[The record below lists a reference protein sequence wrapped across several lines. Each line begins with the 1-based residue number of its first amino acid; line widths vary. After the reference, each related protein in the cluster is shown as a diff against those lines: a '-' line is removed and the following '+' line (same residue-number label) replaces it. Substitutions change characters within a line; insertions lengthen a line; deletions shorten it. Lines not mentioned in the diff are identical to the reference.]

1 VESEVRSVLAGHAA
15 KIMQIQQQ
23 VVVEKNE
30 ETKSNSALILNET
43 ENDIDTPEMEQNEQ
57 RNIQQAFLIAR
68 LIQMGYHRG
77 RVYGLFE
84 NTRQPLQSLNQ
95 ALDAMHDPQRHIFL
109 EDPENFGFHS
119 AFAGDHDH
127 IISHYCI
134 LCQLPRKFHEQ

>member
-1 VESEVRSVLAGHAA
+1 MLNKYVESEVRSVLAGHAA

-30 ETKSNSALILNET
+30 ETKSNSALIMNET
-43 ENDIDTPEMEQNEQ
+43 EDDIDTPEMEQNEQ

-68 LIQMGYHRG
+68 LIQMGYHRE

-95 ALDAMHDPQRHIFL
+95 ALDAMHDP
-109 EDPENFGFHS
+109 
-119 AFAGDHDH
+119 
-127 IISHYCI
+127 
-134 LCQLPRKFHEQ
+134 